1 MGSRKNTE
9 YDCMSIISAAY
20 TEGGINNINININNL
35 EQKFLKTINLYLNTI
50 VENFDEETFS
60 NVFKQNIPRVVKKE
74 KEIVDIEKPKSMFL
88 YFATDKVIRED
99 VRKRLSI
106 YVEKPTPS
114 MVTSEIS
121 KLWKSKKYRNYSI
134 NGKKFDTKLGKNFD
148 YNMEKV
154 KKWFDLEKEDKKR
167 YEIELRERG
176 IKFYI
181 CEDKSLICK
190 EAIKLFR
197 KAHRKEIR
205 NSLKTDYADLE
216 LKYKVDFNLDKKWE
230 SLKDRVSESHTHKDK
245 FGKFTYMIEAKKWI
259 DMAEDADEE
268 KELHKIINGD
278 FNCDTLNSRYDS
290 LSQKDPNLDKF
301 TFTDDEESENDDS
314 ENEDSEKDD
323 IKQDKTFKKPRVV
336 N

>member
-1 MGSRKNTE
+1 MGFRKNTND
-9 YDCMSIISAAY
+9 DCISIASTAY

-74 KEIVDIEKPKSMFL
+74 KDIVDIEKPKSMFL

-99 VRKRLSI
+99 VKKRLSR
-106 YVEKPTPS
+106 YSENPTPS
-114 MVTSEIS
+114 EVTSEIS
-121 KLWKSKKYRNYSI
+121 KLWKSEKYRIYSI
-134 NGKKFDTKLGKNFD
+134 RGKKFDTKLGRNFD

-167 YEIELRERG
+167 YENELREKG

-205 NSLKTDYADLE
+205 NSLKTEYSDLE

-230 SLKDRVSESHTHKDK
+230 SLKDRVSDSHTHKDK

-268 KELHKIINGD
+268 KELDKIINED
-278 FNCDTLNSRYDS
+278 FNDDAETVKYFS
-290 LSQKDPNLDKF
+290 LPLKSPNVVRF
-301 TFTDDEESENDDS
+301 EFSDDENS